1 MEPSIRRLARRTH
14 LGRAQHPAHTAG
26 TGRARHA
33 GRQPA
38 RACLTCFI
46 VNLYFIQ
53 GVLAAIDPARMIYGV
68 LEAAISLT
76 LFVAALLY
84 TRWSYQY
91 ERKAAGEA

>member
-1 MEPSIRRLARRTH
+1 M
-14 LGRAQHPAHTAG
+14 
-26 TGRARHA
+26 
-33 GRQPA
+33 
-38 RACLTCFI
+38 
-46 VNLYFIQ
+46 
-53 GVLAAIDPARMIYGV
+53 LAAIDPARMIYGV